1 MNHLCK
7 ILSKF
12 WILYGMIEKENDVY
26 NLKISLL
33 QFFFILK
40 DPCSRKLISRNFRKF
55 VTSESLSR
63 EIVRMLSFVRV
74 YPKNFANFFAR
85 ESSSE

>member
-1 MNHLCK
+1 MNHPCK

-12 WILYGMIEKENDVY
+12 WILYGMIEKKNVC

-55 VTSESLSR
+55 VTSKSLSR
-63 EIVRMLSFVRV
+63 EIVRILSFVRV

>member
-1 MNHLCK
+1 
-7 ILSKF
+7 
-12 WILYGMIEKENDVY
+12 MIEKENDVY

-63 EIVRMLSFVRV
+63 EIVRILSFVRV
-74 YPKNFANFFAR
+74 YPKISRIFLLAKVPPNKVLTA
-85 ESSSE
+85 